1 MRQGLPMNC
10 EQYKPLLMKNPWFAM
25 LPAST
30 IKQLLDLCKLKH
42 IARGEQLLAKD
53 AEADGMYCVLE
64 GKIKISNV
72 NREGK
77 EMVLTWLTA
86 GTWFG
91 EISMFDGLPRTHD
104 SFAESDSQLLM
115 IPSQSFH
122 RLLLAHPELYP
133 HFMKQLCERIRTVFA
148 ILDETSGLSLRSQL
162 MKRLVMLSNGWNAAS
177 QQDEIQVSQES
188 LARLLNTSRQTINKL
203 LQALQREKLIEVKYG
218 KIKLLEPEALRSQ
231 SDL

>member
-1 MRQGLPMNC
+1 MNY
-10 EQYKPLLMKNPWFAM
+10 EQYKPLLMQNAWFAT
-25 LPAST
+25 LPES
-30 IKQLLDLCKLKH
+30 IINELLKLCKLKF
-42 IARGEQLLAKD
+42 IAKGEQLLAKD
-53 AEADGMYCVLE
+53 AEADGMYCVLD

-77 EMVLTWLTA
+77 EMVLTWLNT

-104 SFAESDSQLLM
+104 SFAETDSHLLM
-115 IPSQSFH
+115 IPSQAFH
-122 RLLLAHPELYP
+122 RLLLTHPELYP

-162 MKRLVMLSNGWNAAS
+162 MKRLLMLSSGWNAS
-177 QQDEIQVSQES
+177 NQQDEIEVSQES

-203 LQALQREKLIEVKYG
+203 LQGLKREKLIEVKYG

>member
-1 MRQGLPMNC
+1 MNS
-10 EQYKPLLMKNPWFAM
+10 EQYKPLLMMNPWFAM
-25 LPAST
+25 LPAH
-30 IKQLLDLCKLKH
+30 IIEQILALCKVKQ
-42 IARGEQLLAKD
+42 IAKGEQLLAKD
-53 AEADGMYCVLE
+53 AEAKGMYCVLK

-77 EMVLTWLTA
+77 ELVLTWLTA

-104 SFAESDSQLLM
+104 SFAETDSQLLM

-162 MKRLVMLSNGWNAAS
+162 MKRLLMLSNGWNTSS

-203 LQALQREKLIEVKYG
+203 LQALQREKLIEVNYG

-231 SDL
+231 SNL